1 MPYGMYLSAAGADV
15 QRQRIEVMSNNLA
28 NVSTPGFARQLS
40 VIQARHAEA
49 IEQGIVSPGDGT
61 IHDVGG
67 GVGLVETVT
76 DHTRGTLQKTDIPT
90 DFALR
95 GAGYFVVEKE
105 GEQRLT
111 RAGNFTLNSQGE
123 LITPGGY
130 KLLSEGGSPITI
142 TSPNWRVSPGGTID
156 QDGISTP
163 VKMVKALPGDLSREG
178 ENLYA
183 PLGET
188 TPLRAD
194 ERQMMSGYLELS
206 NVSPT
211 SQMMELIEASRA
223 YEANIRMIQ
232 NQDQMLGSLV
242 SRVLKQ

>member
-28 NVSTPGFARQLS
+28 NVATPGFARQLS

-49 IEQGIVSPGDGT
+49 IEQGLASPGDGT

-67 GVGLVETVT
+67 GVNLVETVT
-76 DHTRGTLQKTDIPT
+76 DHSRGTLQPTGIPT

-95 GAGYFVVEKE
+95 GPGYFVVEKD

-111 RAGNFTLNSQGE
+111 RAGNFSLNGQGE
-123 LITPGGY
+123 LITQGGY
-130 KLLSEGGSPITI
+130 KLLSEGGQPITI
-142 TSPNWRVSPGGTID
+142 TSANWRLSPNGNID
-156 QDGISTP
+156 QEGLSTP
-163 VKMVKALPGDLSREG
+163 LKLVKSEPGDLTRAG

-188 TPLRAD
+188 PAMKAD
-194 ERQMMSGYLELS
+194 ERAVASGYLEMS

-211 SQMMELIEASRA
+211 SQMMELIEATRA

-232 NQDQMLGSLV
+232 SQDQVLGALV
-242 SRVLKQ
+242 TRVLKQ